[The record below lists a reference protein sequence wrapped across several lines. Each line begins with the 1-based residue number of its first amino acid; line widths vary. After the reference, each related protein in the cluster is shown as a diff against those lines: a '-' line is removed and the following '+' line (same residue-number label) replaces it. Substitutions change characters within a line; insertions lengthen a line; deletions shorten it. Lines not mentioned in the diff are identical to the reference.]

1 MSLRTEKIL
10 RSLDRAYTGPICT
23 VKDWDTKVI
32 PQTIK
37 SILKKYRLE
46 KTCDIDNPINCD
58 DDLADQFFKAGY
70 ELALEIG
77 MLNIDTERIIKITED
92 ELLDTLR
99 HKPSKITLGSGN
111 DTVVLSA
118 RKPED
123 PTPPL
128 LAASLGIVVSEEL
141 YVPIV
146 EGLAK
151 YKKLVDVLHGPSL
164 ATVHGRKI
172 RSGTPYE
179 TLMGGYEAELR
190 KEALWRAGRPGM
202 ANTCIAGAVTEYG
215 HLGGVGSLAGPGNIS
230 MALCPVELKT
240 SFSVFHR
247 IMMAINYGT
256 RIRAG
261 GFSYIGGYAG
271 PPEGATLANVAVDLL
286 IATILDSDYTSSYVY
301 DIHLL
306 GNCGRK
312 ALWANSVATQ
322 AISRNTKLLRNK
334 IVNETG
340 GPCTDMFMYE
350 AAVGLMNHCVSGAS
364 KTTQP
369 RSAGGRLTNHLTPME
384 AWWCGEVFKSCA
396 GMSRKDANEVAKKVL
411 PKYEDR
417 LSNPPNGQS
426 VLDCFDLKEMRPSP
440 EYLKLYQNIRKEL
453 IDLGMPL
460 DKVYEDDVPFCQ

>member
-10 RSLDRAYTGPICT
+10 RSLDRAYTGPICS
-23 VKDWDTKVI
+23 VKDWDVKVI
-32 PQTIK
+32 PQTIMAK
-37 SILKKYRLE
+37 LKKYGLA
-46 KTCDIDNPINCD
+46 KTCDMENPINCD
-58 DDLADQFFKAGY
+58 DELADQFYKAGY
-70 ELALEIG
+70 ELALELG
-77 MLNIDTERIIKITED
+77 MLNVDTERIIKIQED

-99 HKPSKITLGSGN
+99 HKPAAITLGSGP
-111 DTVVLSA
+111 DSVVLKA

-123 PTPPL
+123 PAFPL

-146 EGLAK
+146 EGIVK
-151 YKKLVDVLHGPSL
+151 YRELVDVLHGPSM
-164 ATVHGRKI
+164 ATVYGRQI

-179 TLMGGYEAELR
+179 TLMGRYETEPAPR
-190 KEALWRAGRPGM
+190 GALARR
-202 ANTCIAGAVTEYG
+202 T
-215 HLGGVGSLAGPGNIS
+215 PGNGQHRSGRRRYPVRTPGWRRLHRGAGQRDHGS
-230 MALCPVELKT
+230 MSGRAET
-240 SFSVFHR
+240 NFSVFHR
-247 IMMAINYGT
+247 IMMAINYDM

-271 PPEGATLANVAVDLL
+271 PPEGAALANVAVDLL

-312 ALWANSVATQ
+312 ALWANSVAIQ
-322 AISRNTKLLRNK
+322 AVSRNTHLIRNK

-369 RSAGGRLTNHLTPME
+369 RSAGGKFTDYLTPME
-384 AWWCGEVFKSCA
+384 CWWCGEVFKSCA
-396 GMSRKDANEVAKKVL
+396 GMTRKQANEIAKQVL
-411 PKYEDR
+411 PKYEEQ
-417 LSNPPNGQS
+417 LKNPPKGKS
-426 VLDCFDLKEMRPSP
+426 ILECFDLKEMKPSP
-440 EYLKLYQNIRKEL
+440 EYQKLYLDVRREL
-453 IDLGMPL
+453 MDLGMPL
-460 DKVYEDDVPFCQ
+460 DKVYNNVALAR